1 MCALD
6 CFTLQACAVFGV
18 YVQSCMANRIQKANL
33 VYLRFWWHIAAVMA
47 GFKKAFLF
55 ISHLCGSCTGS
66 EQWGEGGSG
75 GGVGRGCES

>member
-1 MCALD
+1 MCALG

-18 YVQSCMANRIQKANL
+18 YVQSCMANRIQKVNL

-66 EQWGEGGSG
+66 EQWGEGEG
-75 GGVGRGCES
+75 GGEGV